1 MHPPRARLAFPLILL
16 SFAAV
21 GACSKQ
27 RQEPQPQQQLEMRA
41 IPLPGAASRV
51 LLDYLAVD
59 RAAGRVWVPAGETGN
74 VDVIDTATLT
84 IRPIGGFV
92 TAQATVFGKTEQV
105 GPTAVAIGDRVVY
118 VGNRGDG
125 KVCAIDARTASVLS
139 WFPFTSAGGLSTTA
153 DGIAYVATTR
163 EVWATVGAPPIG
175 EAPPENAIVVLD
187 ASEPATLRPR
197 GKVPIGGEAEGYA
210 VDDVHGVFYTNLADK
225 NATLA
230 IDVRTRGVASTWSP
244 RCTGDGPRGLA
255 VDAARRWLFVACTDG
270 LVVLDAG
277 GDGHVLDRA
286 ETGEGVD
293 NIDYVPSRR
302 LVYVAAAKAERLSIF
317 NVGDAGRLTLVA
329 TAHTARGARVVVADE
344 SGRAYVAD
352 SGGGRILVFDAPQ

>member
-1 MHPPRARLAFPLILL
+1 MLVRRSPVVLPLLL
-16 SFAAV
+16 LCLVAA

-27 RQEPQPQQQLEMRA
+27 KPQHLQVRPV
-41 IPLPGAASRV
+41 PLPGASSRV

-74 VDVIDTATLT
+74 VDVIDTATTT
-84 IRPIGGFV
+84 IRPIGGFA
-92 TAQATVFGKTEQV
+92 TTQATVFGKTEQV
-105 GPTAVAIGDRVVY
+105 GPTAVTIGEGVVY

-125 KVCAIDARTASVLS
+125 KVCAIDARAPFVLS
-139 WFPFTSAGGLSTTA
+139 CFPFASAGGLTATA
-153 DGIAYVATTR
+153 DGIAYVGMTR

-175 EAPPENAIVVLD
+175 QAPPENAIVVLD
-187 ASEPATLRPR
+187 ASEPATLRPK
-197 GKVPIGGEAEGYA
+197 GKVPIDGEAEGYA
-210 VDDVHGVFYTNLADK
+210 VDDAHGVFYTNLADK

-230 IDVRTRGVASTWSP
+230 IDVRTRRVASTWSP

-255 VDAARRWLFVACTDG
+255 VDTARRVLFVACTNG
-270 LVVLDAG
+270 LVALDAG
-277 GDGHVLDRA
+277 GDGRVLDRA
-286 ETGEGVD
+286 DTGEGVD
-293 NIDYVPSRR
+293 NIDYVQSRR
-302 LVYVAAAKAERLSIF
+302 LVYVASAKAETLSVFRVADGGRLS
-317 NVGDAGRLTLVA
+317 LVV

>member
-1 MHPPRARLAFPLILL
+1 MLLARTRLMLPVLL
-16 SFAAV
+16 FGLVATS
-21 GACSKQ
+21 ACSK
-27 RQEPQPQQQLEMRA
+27 RTLKEQPLQVRSV
-41 IPLPGAASRV
+41 PLPGAKPRV

-59 RAAGRVWVPAGETGN
+59 RAAGRAWVPAGETGN
-74 VDVIDTATLT
+74 VDVIDTATTT
-84 IRPIGGFV
+84 IRTIGGFA
-92 TAQATVFGKTEQV
+92 TTQATVFGKTEQV
-105 GPTAVAIGDRVVY
+105 GPTAVTIGEGIVY

-125 KVCAIDARTASVLS
+125 KVCGIDARSASVLS
-139 WFPFTSAGGLSTTA
+139 CFPFASAGGLAATA

-187 ASEPATLRPR
+187 ASEPATLRPK
-197 GKVPIGGEAEGYA
+197 GKVPIDGEAEGYA
-210 VDDVHGVFYTNLADK
+210 VDDAHGVFYTNLADK

-230 IDVRTRGVASTWSP
+230 IDVRTRQLASTWSP

-255 VDAARRWLFVACTDG
+255 VDTANRFLFVACTDG

-277 GDGHVLDRA
+277 ADGRVLDRA
-286 ETGEGVD
+286 DTGDGVD
-293 NIDYVPSRR
+293 NIDYVQSRR

-317 NVGDAGRLTLVA
+317 HVADGGRLSLVA

-344 SGRAYVAD
+344 AGRAYVAD
-352 SGGGRILVFDAPQ
+352 SGGGRILVFDAPR